1 VKPNWPWLV
10 RQVVVPLGGP
20 IALSW
25 VIISAWQTGNPDF
38 VPQWGIALDITPW
51 ALVFYAL
58 ALMGTALNELLPQI
72 STHVRLGWLLIVTAS
87 LTQIYAAFLIIW
99 RHNSTFVPNRT
110 VYIAAAFRVLLA
122 IVLSHTATSRIR
134 GN

>member
-10 RQVVVPLGGP
+10 WQVVVPLGGP
-20 IALSW
+20 VVLSW
-25 VIISAWQTGNPDF
+25 LIMLTWQTGNPDF
-38 VPQWGIALDITPW
+38 VPQWRIALDITPW

-58 ALMGTALNELLPQI
+58 ALMGTALNELWPQI
-72 STHVRLGWLLIVTAS
+72 STHARLGSLLIVTTVYAH
-87 LTQIYAAFLIIW
+87 TYAALLIIW
-99 RHNSTFVPNRT
+99 RHNRTFIPNRT
-110 VYIAAAFRVLLA
+110 VYIVAAFVLLLA